1 MWSKYCGNGRSSVFL
16 LLLLFQSQRFSDS
29 FSVHKWTRHFV
40 RINAMEASQ
49 TTDASK
55 AVSKADVLVDVS
67 KVSYVATSTTTFS
80 GTGSR
85 QHPIYPTI
93 HGMTVDSRQIVASS
107 GTRSHITSILVAHC
121 LFCTLELAEESLL
134 SLRIGAITDF
144 ATLAKSVSA
153 CNATRSDSGL
163 VGWINIPSLKNEN
176 SEVVDTVASSLSV
189 SVDPNEHLNE
199 LIPKEARNTLLN
211 IVTKPGDIVL
221 VESHRGYHLMQIMDV
236 MANVRKMA
244 EHRPRRFQQSFN
256 YLDFFS
262 GDVTFKLE
270 SMGCQM
276 NTADSERMEGQ
287 LLNLGIRPHRGDAS
301 EAREPDIVVLNTCS
315 IRDHAEQKVY
325 SYLGPYSKRKRE
337 GDNVTIVVAGC
348 VAQQE
353 GRALLRRAPE
363 IDLVMGPQYANRIGD
378 LLLDVQ
384 MGNQVLAT
392 SATHIMEDPTK
403 PRRGSTT
410 VAWVN
415 VIYGCNERCTFCIV
429 PTTRG
434 VEQSRP
440 VESIVREVTDLVQ
453 NQGYKEVTLLGQNID
468 AYGRDMIPKRKFS
481 DLIRLVG
488 SIPGLER
495 LRFVTSH
502 PRYMSMGVIDAV
514 AETSTVCESFHI
526 PFQSGSNAILATMG
540 RGHTREKYL
549 QIVDRIRTV
558 SHVVTNNTV
567 VLLCFVLTNC
577 ALASIFVENTRFRDN
592 SGRNSW
598 VSWRNGRRFRT
609 DARLNEKSHF

>member
-1 MWSKYCGNGRSSVFL
+1 MLPRGGRIRRNGLWL
-16 LLLLFQSQRFSDS
+16 LLLVMRLWS
-29 FSVHKWTRHFV
+29 FSVSLTVGNWNIHSLRVPTFISSHTAAIDTSVTGSLIDTPKISP
-40 RINAMEASQ
+40 INASRA
-49 TTDASK
+49 TTIA
-55 AVSKADVLVDVS
+55 
-67 KVSYVATSTTTFS
+67 
-80 GTGSR
+80 GR
-85 QHPIYPTI
+85 QHPIYPTLR
-93 HGMTVDSRQIVASS
+93 GMTVDSRQIVASS
-107 GTRSHITSILVAHC
+107 GLRTHMTAILVSHC
-121 LFCTLELAEESLL
+121 LFCTMELAEESLL
-134 SLRIGAITDF
+134 NLRTAAISDF
-144 ATLAKSVSA
+144 ATLAYSVSA
-153 CNATRSDSGL
+153 CNATRGEHGL
-163 VGWINIPSLKNEN
+163 VGWINIPSPKYDI
-176 SEVVDTVASSLSV
+176 VDSSPEAM
-189 SVDPNEHLNE
+189 VDPNEHLNE
-199 LIPKEARNTLLN
+199 LIPKNARDTLLN
-211 IVTKPGDIVL
+211 IVTKPGDVVL
-221 VESHRGYHLMQIMDV
+221 VESSRGYHLIQIMDV

-244 EHRPRRFQQSFN
+244 EHRPRRYQQHVNS
-256 YLDFFS
+256 LDFFS
-262 GDVTFKLE
+262 GDVTYKLE

-287 LLNLGIRPHRGDAS
+287 LLNLGIRPHRGDSS
-301 EAREPDIVVLNTCS
+301 ESREPDIVVLNTCS

-325 SYLGPYSKRKRE
+325 SYLGPHTKRKRE

-378 LLLDVQ
+378 LLFDVQ

-514 AETSTVCESFHI
+514 AETSAACESFHI
-526 PFQSGSNAILATMG
+526 PFQSGSNSILSAMG

-549 QIVDRIRTV
+549 QIVDRIRSV
-558 SHVVTNNTV
+558 SCIYRSLFMCTGFVS
-567 VLLCFVLTNC
+567 LLFYVYDFAFYC
-577 ALASIFVENTRFRDN
+577 RKFRMPQ
-592 SGRNSW
+592 
-598 VSWRNGRRFRT
+598 
-609 DARLNEKSHF
+609 